1 MRDDICGPRVI
12 HRRVHYRILYFFYG
26 QQVVVLSHLITKEGK
41 VPDSEIDR
49 ALSHKMLFETDSETH
64 TASDIEE
71 EAMPKRKPT
80 SDALEIL
87 DAMIGDDAELR
98 ALIEEERVNAQ
109 VAREIYDLRTS
120 RGLTQKQLAE
130 RVGTTQSVI
139 ARLEDADYEGHSLR
153 MLRRIADALGARLSV
168 HLVPEEALT
177 SKAG

>member
-1 MRDDICGPRVI
+1 
-12 HRRVHYRILYFFYG
+12 
-26 QQVVVLSHLITKEGK
+26 
-41 VPDSEIDR
+41 
-49 ALSHKMLFETDSETH
+49 
-64 TASDIEE
+64 
-71 EAMPKRKPT
+71 MPKHKPT

-109 VAREIYDLRTS
+109 VARGIHDLRTS

-153 MLRRIADALGARLSV
+153 MLRRVADALGARLSV
-168 HLVPEEALT
+168 HLVPAEALT
-177 SKAG
+177 SQGS